1 MAGSADQGDGFRLVS
16 SSGAAEGPGL
26 LAVDGRPVLRYR
38 FARQEAPAADEAVP
52 LAPLEVVVP
61 AVLDQLSG
69 WWLTSPDEALNGA
82 LLAAGAVVV
91 RHAHVYTFPL
101 VGAPDGPP
109 VPSPPA
115 PPAGLRIGPIDRS
128 TAQLVPLVLAAY
140 PPGHVDYQGPDPA
153 VEEAELDLLLRGELV
168 GPFLAGASAQITVG
182 DRDDGSGD
190 GEVVAAV
197 IVNRADGDGPLGGPW
212 VSQVLRLP
220 GERWAGLG
228 ALTLHHALAAL
239 AADGETSLGLAV
251 TDGNPARR
259 VYERLGFR
267 HLSSHRKLAIP

>member
-1 MAGSADQGDGFRLVS
+1 MTGSAD
-16 SSGAAEGPGL
+16 GPGL

-38 FARQEAPAADEAVP
+38 FARQEAPAADEAEP

-69 WWLTSPDEALNGA
+69 WWLTSPDEALTGA

-91 RHAHVYTFPL
+91 RHSHAYTFPL
-101 VGAPDGPP
+101 VA
-109 VPSPPA
+109 SHPPA
-115 PPAGLRIGPIDRS
+115 AWPAGPLELPPGLRIGPIDRS
-128 TAQLVPLVLAAY
+128 PAQLVPLVLAAY
-140 PPGHVDYQGPDPA
+140 PPDHVDYQGDDPA
-153 VEEAELDLLLRGELV
+153 VEETELDLLLRGELV
-168 GPFLAGASAQITVG
+168 GPFMAGASAQITTG
-182 DRDDGSGD
+182 EDGGG

-197 IVNRADGDGPLGGPW
+197 IVNRADGEAPLGGPW

-228 ALTLHHALAAL
+228 ALALRHALAVL
-239 AADGETSLGLAV
+239 AAEGETSLGLAV

-267 HLSSHRKLAIP
+267 HLASHRKLAIP

>member
-1 MAGSADQGDGFRLVS
+1 MTGSGD
-16 SSGAAEGPGL
+16 GPGL
-26 LAVDGRPVLRYR
+26 LAVDGRPVLQYR
-38 FARQEAPAADEAVP
+38 FARQESPAADEAVP
-52 LAPLEVVVP
+52 LAPLELVVP

-69 WWLTSPDEALNGA
+69 WWLTSPDEALTGA

-91 RHAHVYTFPL
+91 RHSHVYTFPLVFPL

-109 VPSPPA
+109 VPAPPE

-128 TAQLVPLVLAAY
+128 PAQLVPLVLAAY
-140 PPGHVDYQGPDPA
+140 PPGHVDHQGDDQA
-153 VEEAELDLLLRGELV
+153 VEEAELDLLLRGELL
-168 GPFLAGASAQITVG
+168 GPFMAGASAQITTSE
-182 DRDDGSGD
+182 DGSGG

-197 IVNRADGDGPLGGPW
+197 IVNRADGEAPLGGPW

-228 ALTLHHALAAL
+228 ALALRHALAVL
-239 AADGETSLGLAV
+239 AADGETSLGLTV